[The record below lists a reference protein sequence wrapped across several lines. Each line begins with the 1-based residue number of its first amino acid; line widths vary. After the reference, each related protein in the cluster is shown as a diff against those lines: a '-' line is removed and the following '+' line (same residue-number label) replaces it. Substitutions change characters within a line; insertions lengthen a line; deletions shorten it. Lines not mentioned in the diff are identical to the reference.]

1 MELIFDEIIIIDEL
15 NKKAKKQVFLPGIN
29 IVVSNGKDDEGN
41 YIGKSTLLK
50 SIFHALGADAFFSK
64 RS

>member
-29 IVVSNGKDDEGN
+29 IVVIIPDFLSQ
-41 YIGKSTLLK
+41 Y
-50 SIFHALGADAFFSK
+50 FA
-64 RS
+64 